1 MNTVYKRDNET
12 ERERET
18 RVCESLTV
26 EVHIGNDFLLS
37 TGSLFHDRFPLAI
50 CAGEGGV
57 EPVQSCNTRD
67 GQVTFR
73 LLFLNPRLDPQHCFT
88 STS

>member
-1 MNTVYKRDNET
+1 MNTVYKRDKEKDKSGK
-12 ERERET
+12 
-18 RVCESLTV
+18 SLTV

-37 TGSLFHDRFPLAI
+37 TRSLLHDRFLLAT

-57 EPVQSCNTRD
+57 EPVQSCNTGD

-73 LLFLNPRLDPQHCFT
+73 
-88 STS
+88 